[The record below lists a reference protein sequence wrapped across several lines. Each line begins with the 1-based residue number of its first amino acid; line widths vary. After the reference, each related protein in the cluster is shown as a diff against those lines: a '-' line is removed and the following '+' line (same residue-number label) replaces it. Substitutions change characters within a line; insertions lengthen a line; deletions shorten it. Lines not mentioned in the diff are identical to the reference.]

1 MLEPESPEKYA
12 AMSQRYMEQ
21 ADEEF
26 LKGDLGQA
34 SNKAWGA
41 AALALKS
48 IAERR
53 GWNHNKH
60 GLLYDISGQM
70 ADELGRP
77 DIRRL
82 FRSANAM
89 HQNYY
94 EDWMAADE
102 VRDGIDDAKTYLRA
116 LEAAQTQ
123 DERVAFVPETAEQA
137 ARLRR
142 LTGSQ

>member
-1 MLEPESPEKYA
+1 MLEPESSEKYA
-12 AMSQRYMEQ
+12 AMSQRYIEQ
-21 ADEEF
+21 AEEEF
-26 LKGDLGQA
+26 QKGDLGQA

-41 AALALKS
+41 AALTLKS

-53 GWNHNKH
+53 GWNHNRH

-77 DIRRL
+77 DLRAM

-94 EDWMAADE
+94 EDWLAIDE
-102 VRDGIDDAKTYLRA
+102 VRDGIEDAKAYLRE
-116 LEAAQTQ
+116 LETSQEQ
-123 DERVAFVPETAEQA
+123 DGATGFVPETAEQT
-137 ARLRR
+137 ARMRR
-142 LTGSQ
+142 LTGEQ

>member
-1 MLEPESPEKYA
+1 MLEPESSEKYA
-12 AMSQRYMEQ
+12 AMSQRYIEQ

-26 LKGDLGQA
+26 EKGDLGQA

-53 GWNHNKH
+53 EWRHNKH

-70 ADELGRP
+70 ADELALPHLRA
-77 DIRRL
+77 R

-94 EDWMAADE
+94 EDWMAVDE
-102 VRDGIDDAKTYLRA
+102 VRDGIEDAKTYLRE
-116 LEAAQTQ
+116 LEAAQTAA
-123 DERVAFVPETAEQA
+123 ETAFVPETAEQT

-142 LTGSQ
+142 LTGG

>member
-1 MLEPESPEKYA
+1 MLDSDQFEKYA
-12 AMSQRYMEQ
+12 DMSRRYISQ
-21 ADEEF
+21 AEEEF
-26 LKGDLGQA
+26 QKGDLSQA

-41 AALALKS
+41 AAMALKG

-70 ADELGRP
+70 ADELARP
-77 DIRRL
+77 ELRIM

-102 VRDGIDDAKTYLRA
+102 VLDGIENAKTYLQA
-116 LEAAQTQ
+116 LEAAMS
-123 DERVAFVPETAEQA
+123 EPFPPIFEPETSEQA

-142 LTGSQ
+142 LTRLG

>member
-1 MLEPESPEKYA
+1 
-12 AMSQRYMEQ
+12 MSQRYIEQ

-26 LKGDLGQA
+26 EKGDLGQA

-70 ADELGRP
+70 ADELGQPELR
-77 DIRRL
+77 IM

-94 EDWMAADE
+94 EDWMAVDE
-102 VRDGIDDAKTYLRA
+102 VRDGIETAKAYLRE
-116 LEAAQTQ
+116 LEAAQ
-123 DERVAFVPETAEQA
+123 DSASAGFVPETAEQA

-142 LTGSQ
+142 LTGG

>member
-1 MLEPESPEKYA
+1 MLDPEQSEKYA
-12 AMSQRYMEQ
+12 AMSQRYLEQ
-21 ADEEF
+21 AEEEF
-26 LKGDLGQA
+26 QRGDLGQA
-34 SNKAWGA
+34 SNKAWGS

-70 ADELGRP
+70 ADELRHP
-77 DIRRL
+77 DLRRL

-102 VRDGIDDAKTYLRA
+102 VRDGIDDAKMYLRA
-116 LEAAQTQ
+116 LEAAMGGDAPST
-123 DERVAFVPETAEQA
+123 FVPETAEQV

-142 LTGSQ
+142 LMGSQ

>member
-1 MLEPESPEKYA
+1 
-12 AMSQRYMEQ
+12 
-21 ADEEF
+21 
-26 LKGDLGQA
+26 
-34 SNKAWGA
+34 
-41 AALALKS
+41 
-48 IAERR
+48 
-53 GWNHNKH
+53 
-60 GLLYDISGQM
+60 M

-116 LEAAQTQ
+116 LEAAMGSAAA
-123 DERVAFVPETAEQA
+123 EFVPETAEQA

-142 LTGSQ
+142 LRAS